1 VMVDLAGA
9 LSTMGITRLS
19 SGDLEGAQA
28 NIEEAVSLFR
38 QCGDRYGEGI
48 TKLQL
53 GEVEIQRGQAAAAR
67 THLLEALAIAREIGH
82 PETECEAERLLGE
95 IEVQAGQVSK
105 AARRLQQSLAL
116 CVAGGDRRGEAQA
129 VRALGRLDLSAGRL
143 DAAQSRLRA
152 ALVAFDGFQ
161 MRGPWVA
168 CLEDHAALALAQ
180 GDPASGC
187 ALAAAVQRIRDNGHL
202 ARSPDELKRWQE
214 VLARLRSALGAEA
227 FDSLWAVAREW
238 DAGEVQ
244 RRALGRYPAAVES

>member
-1 VMVDLAGA
+1 
-9 LSTMGITRLS
+9 
-19 SGDLEGAQA
+19 
-28 NIEEAVSLFR
+28 VSLFR
-38 QCGDRYGEGI
+38 QCGNRYGEGI

-53 GEVEIQRGQAAAAR
+53 GEVEIQCGQAAAAR
-67 THLLEALAIAREIGH
+67 AHLLEALAIAREIGH

-95 IEVQAGQVSK
+95 IEMQAGQVSE

-129 VRALGRLDLSAGRL
+129 IRALGRLDLRAGRL
-143 DAAQSRLRA
+143 VAAQSRLRA
-152 ALVAFDGFQ
+152 ALVAFDAFQ

-187 ALAAAVQRIRDNGHL
+187 ALASAVQRMRVSGHL
-202 ARSPDELKRWQE
+202 ARSPDELKHWQE
-214 VLARLRSALGAEA
+214 LLARLRSALGVEV
-227 FDSLWAVAREW
+227 FDSLWAAAHEW

-244 RRALGRYPAAVES
+244 RRALGPHAAAVES